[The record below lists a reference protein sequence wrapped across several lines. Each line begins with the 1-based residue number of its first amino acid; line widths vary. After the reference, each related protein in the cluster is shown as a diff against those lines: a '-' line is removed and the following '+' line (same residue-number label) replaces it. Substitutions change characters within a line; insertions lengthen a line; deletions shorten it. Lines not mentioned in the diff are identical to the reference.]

1 MLACKYFTSA
11 CFGRDANLHVWIGSH
26 QLIHQDKDDCTLC
39 SSTCDKNNSIDVPLD
54 RMSKMLPVWK
64 VLGMNGTGSIKG
76 PIHSSESTPTIKR
89 EQSGGESGE
98 ENT

>member
-1 MLACKYFTSA
+1 
-11 CFGRDANLHVWIGSH
+11 
-26 QLIHQDKDDCTLC
+26 
-39 SSTCDKNNSIDVPLD
+39 
-54 RMSKMLPVWK
+54 MSKMLPVWK